1 MKWLSALILTGLL
14 TMGCRSSQPA
24 TNPFLRTTVPPPGT
38 GGAVVVQGEPYVPQ
52 GAPVAGAPMAA
63 PQVIAPTVPAAP
75 PYTPQPYTPAP
86 MTPFTPAAPPP
97 GAVSPPIVA
106 PPPAMAP
113 VPAGPPMVAPPKDK
127 YSPPGGS
134 FQYNQSSVQPVG
146 PQGVVPAGYQ
156 QPGSPRL
163 RAAIASW
170 TAVQPAP
177 AASEA
182 KRDTPVE
189 TPPPASPPASSKNVS
204 PATVAA
210 SSGTPGTAIRIGGS
224 SKAPAATPAAKSVA
238 APVAP
243 AAAATETPA
252 IDPAAARVV
261 DEVNR
266 QQRQAA
272 GNAAFK
278 EVSRAVAPSGA
289 PHLAIVTP
297 DTVSDTTERFSQ
309 MAP

>member
-1 MKWLSALILTGLL
+1 MKWLSALILTGIL

-24 TNPFLRTTVPPPGT
+24 TNPFLRTTVPPPAT
-38 GGAVVVQGEPYVPQ
+38 GGAVVVQGEPYIPP
-52 GAPVAGAPMAA
+52 GAPAGA
-63 PQVIAPTVPAAP
+63 PQVIAPTVPTTPPYAPP
-75 PYTPQPYTPAP
+75 PYTPPP

-106 PPPAMAP
+106 PPVVAP
-113 VPAGPPMVAPPKDK
+113 MPAGPPMVAPPKDK

-134 FQYNQSSVQPVG
+134 FQYNQSSVQPLG

-170 TAVQPAP
+170 TAAQPAP
-177 AASEA
+177 AAESKTE
-182 KRDTPVE
+182 
-189 TPPPASPPASSKNVS
+189 PPRPSRPPASSPAPAKPVS
-204 PATVAA
+204 PTVVAAA
-210 SSGTPGTAIRIGGS
+210 SSTSGSAIRIGGGT
-224 SKAPAATPAAKSVA
+224 KAPTAAPAAKPMTP
-238 APVAP
+238 P
-243 AAAATETPA
+243 AAAASEAPA
-252 IDPAAARVV
+252 IDPEAARVV

-278 EVSRAVAPSGA
+278 EVSRGVAPSGTSQ
-289 PHLAIVTP
+289 LAIVTP
-297 DTVSDTTERFSQ
+297 DTVSDTTERFSP